1 MHEMIKQYKKDKH
14 REIKRRH
21 MRKAQKRNVVI
32 KYGRNNDVK
41 FRTT

>member
-1 MHEMIKQYKKDKH
+1 MIKQYKKDEH
-14 REIKRRH
+14 RERRH
-21 MRKAQKRNVVI
+21 MRNKRENVVI